1 MCGIISMSDIRKIG
15 SIGLKT
21 VIYYLCTTA
30 FAVSIGLVG
39 GNLFKGAFP
48 VVATTDLT
56 YDASATTSFMDTLV
70 NIFPSNFFKPMVEA
84 NMLQVIVMA
93 VLLGFSIILVG
104 EKNAKVVSAFND
116 LNDIFMKCM
125 ELILKL
131 SPIGVFCLLCPII
144 ATNGPAIIGSL
155 AMVLLTAIPIHECAH
170 AWASNKLGDP
180 TAKNLGRLT
189 LNPLPHLDL
198 IGSVLMLF
206 TGFGWAKPVPV
217 TTRNFKNVK
226 KGMILTALAGPAA
239 NILLALLSLILY
251 KLWCYFL
258 YPLLAINFTTAS
270 AIAQIFYIMCLLN
283 INLAVF
289 NLIPI
294 PPLDGSRVLTAVLP
308 ARLYYKVMQY
318 EQYIIYGVFIILML
332 GWLDGPLSFL
342 RGVVYNFLN
351 LITGFLG

>member
-1 MCGIISMSDIRKIG
+1 MFNQS
-15 SIGLKT
+15 LFT
-21 VIYYLCTTA
+21 YL
-30 FAVSIGLVG
+30 VR
-39 GNLFKGAFP
+39 
-48 VVATTDLT
+48 
-56 YDASATTSFMDTLV
+56 
-70 NIFPSNFFKPMVEA
+70 
-84 NMLQVIVMA
+84 
-93 VLLGFSIILVG
+93 
-104 EKNAKVVSAFND
+104 
-116 LNDIFMKCM
+116 
-125 ELILKL
+125 
-131 SPIGVFCLLCPII
+131 
-144 ATNGPAIIGSL
+144 
-155 AMVLLTAIPIHECAH
+155 AMVLLPAIPIHECAH

>member
-1 MCGIISMSDIRKIG
+1 MFNQS
-15 SIGLKT
+15 LFT
-21 VIYYLCTTA
+21 YL
-30 FAVSIGLVG
+30 VR
-39 GNLFKGAFP
+39 
-48 VVATTDLT
+48 
-56 YDASATTSFMDTLV
+56 
-70 NIFPSNFFKPMVEA
+70 
-84 NMLQVIVMA
+84 
-93 VLLGFSIILVG
+93 
-104 EKNAKVVSAFND
+104 
-116 LNDIFMKCM
+116 
-125 ELILKL
+125 
-131 SPIGVFCLLCPII
+131 
-144 ATNGPAIIGSL
+144 

-239 NILLALLSLILY
+239 NILLAMLSLILY

>member
-1 MCGIISMSDIRKIG
+1 MINQS
-15 SIGLKT
+15 LFT
-21 VIYYLCTTA
+21 YL
-30 FAVSIGLVG
+30 VR
-39 GNLFKGAFP
+39 
-48 VVATTDLT
+48 
-56 YDASATTSFMDTLV
+56 
-70 NIFPSNFFKPMVEA
+70 
-84 NMLQVIVMA
+84 
-93 VLLGFSIILVG
+93 
-104 EKNAKVVSAFND
+104 
-116 LNDIFMKCM
+116 
-125 ELILKL
+125 
-131 SPIGVFCLLCPII
+131 
-144 ATNGPAIIGSL
+144 

-270 AIAQIFYIMCLLN
+270 AIAQLFYIMCLLN

-318 EQYIIYGVFIILML
+318 ELYIIYGVFIILML

-351 LITGFLG
+351 LVTGFLG

>member
-1 MCGIISMSDIRKIG
+1 MFNQS
-15 SIGLKT
+15 LFT
-21 VIYYLCTTA
+21 YL
-30 FAVSIGLVG
+30 VR
-39 GNLFKGAFP
+39 
-48 VVATTDLT
+48 
-56 YDASATTSFMDTLV
+56 
-70 NIFPSNFFKPMVEA
+70 
-84 NMLQVIVMA
+84 
-93 VLLGFSIILVG
+93 
-104 EKNAKVVSAFND
+104 
-116 LNDIFMKCM
+116 
-125 ELILKL
+125 
-131 SPIGVFCLLCPII
+131 
-144 ATNGPAIIGSL
+144 

-226 KGMILTALAGPAA
+226 KGLILTALAGPAA

>member
-1 MCGIISMSDIRKIG
+1 MFNQS
-15 SIGLKT
+15 LFT
-21 VIYYLCTTA
+21 YL
-30 FAVSIGLVG
+30 VR
-39 GNLFKGAFP
+39 
-48 VVATTDLT
+48 
-56 YDASATTSFMDTLV
+56 
-70 NIFPSNFFKPMVEA
+70 
-84 NMLQVIVMA
+84 
-93 VLLGFSIILVG
+93 
-104 EKNAKVVSAFND
+104 
-116 LNDIFMKCM
+116 
-125 ELILKL
+125 
-131 SPIGVFCLLCPII
+131 
-144 ATNGPAIIGSL
+144 

-226 KGMILTALAGPAA
+226 KGMILTALAGPPA

>member
-1 MCGIISMSDIRKIG
+1 MFNQS
-15 SIGLKT
+15 LFT
-21 VIYYLCTTA
+21 YL
-30 FAVSIGLVG
+30 VR
-39 GNLFKGAFP
+39 
-48 VVATTDLT
+48 
-56 YDASATTSFMDTLV
+56 
-70 NIFPSNFFKPMVEA
+70 
-84 NMLQVIVMA
+84 
-93 VLLGFSIILVG
+93 
-104 EKNAKVVSAFND
+104 
-116 LNDIFMKCM
+116 
-125 ELILKL
+125 
-131 SPIGVFCLLCPII
+131 
-144 ATNGPAIIGSL
+144 

-170 AWASNKLGDP
+170 AWASNKLGNP

>member
-1 MCGIISMSDIRKIG
+1 MFNQS
-15 SIGLKT
+15 LFT
-21 VIYYLCTTA
+21 YL
-30 FAVSIGLVG
+30 VR
-39 GNLFKGAFP
+39 
-48 VVATTDLT
+48 
-56 YDASATTSFMDTLV
+56 
-70 NIFPSNFFKPMVEA
+70 
-84 NMLQVIVMA
+84 
-93 VLLGFSIILVG
+93 
-104 EKNAKVVSAFND
+104 
-116 LNDIFMKCM
+116 
-125 ELILKL
+125 
-131 SPIGVFCLLCPII
+131 
-144 ATNGPAIIGSL
+144 

-258 YPLLAINFTTAS
+258 YPFLAINFTTAS

-318 EQYIIYGVFIILML
+318 EQYIIYGVFIIVML

>member
-1 MCGIISMSDIRKIG
+1 MFNQS
-15 SIGLKT
+15 LFT
-21 VIYYLCTTA
+21 YL
-30 FAVSIGLVG
+30 VR
-39 GNLFKGAFP
+39 
-48 VVATTDLT
+48 
-56 YDASATTSFMDTLV
+56 
-70 NIFPSNFFKPMVEA
+70 
-84 NMLQVIVMA
+84 
-93 VLLGFSIILVG
+93 
-104 EKNAKVVSAFND
+104 
-116 LNDIFMKCM
+116 
-125 ELILKL
+125 
-131 SPIGVFCLLCPII
+131 
-144 ATNGPAIIGSL
+144 

-332 GWLDGPLSFL
+332 GWLDGPLSFM

>member
-1 MCGIISMSDIRKIG
+1 MFNQS
-15 SIGLKT
+15 LFT
-21 VIYYLCTTA
+21 YL
-30 FAVSIGLVG
+30 VR
-39 GNLFKGAFP
+39 
-48 VVATTDLT
+48 
-56 YDASATTSFMDTLV
+56 
-70 NIFPSNFFKPMVEA
+70 
-84 NMLQVIVMA
+84 
-93 VLLGFSIILVG
+93 
-104 EKNAKVVSAFND
+104 
-116 LNDIFMKCM
+116 
-125 ELILKL
+125 
-131 SPIGVFCLLCPII
+131 
-144 ATNGPAIIGSL
+144 

-251 KLWCYFL
+251 KLWRYFL

>member
-1 MCGIISMSDIRKIG
+1 MFNQS
-15 SIGLKT
+15 LFT
-21 VIYYLCTTA
+21 YL
-30 FAVSIGLVG
+30 VR
-39 GNLFKGAFP
+39 
-48 VVATTDLT
+48 
-56 YDASATTSFMDTLV
+56 
-70 NIFPSNFFKPMVEA
+70 
-84 NMLQVIVMA
+84 
-93 VLLGFSIILVG
+93 
-104 EKNAKVVSAFND
+104 
-116 LNDIFMKCM
+116 
-125 ELILKL
+125 
-131 SPIGVFCLLCPII
+131 
-144 ATNGPAIIGSL
+144 

-226 KGMILTALAGPAA
+226 KGMILTALAGPVA

-294 PPLDGSRVLTAVLP
+294 PPLYGSRVLTAVLP

>member
-1 MCGIISMSDIRKIG
+1 MFNQS
-15 SIGLKT
+15 LFT
-21 VIYYLCTTA
+21 YL
-30 FAVSIGLVG
+30 VR
-39 GNLFKGAFP
+39 
-48 VVATTDLT
+48 
-56 YDASATTSFMDTLV
+56 
-70 NIFPSNFFKPMVEA
+70 
-84 NMLQVIVMA
+84 
-93 VLLGFSIILVG
+93 
-104 EKNAKVVSAFND
+104 
-116 LNDIFMKCM
+116 
-125 ELILKL
+125 
-131 SPIGVFCLLCPII
+131 
-144 ATNGPAIIGSL
+144 

-342 RGVVYNFLN
+342 RGVVFSFLN

>member
-1 MCGIISMSDIRKIG
+1 MFNQS
-15 SIGLKT
+15 LFT
-21 VIYYLCTTA
+21 YL
-30 FAVSIGLVG
+30 VR
-39 GNLFKGAFP
+39 
-48 VVATTDLT
+48 
-56 YDASATTSFMDTLV
+56 
-70 NIFPSNFFKPMVEA
+70 
-84 NMLQVIVMA
+84 
-93 VLLGFSIILVG
+93 
-104 EKNAKVVSAFND
+104 
-116 LNDIFMKCM
+116 
-125 ELILKL
+125 
-131 SPIGVFCLLCPII
+131 
-144 ATNGPAIIGSL
+144 

-198 IGSVLMLF
+198 I
-206 TGFGWAKPVPV
+206 GWAKPVPV

>member
-1 MCGIISMSDIRKIG
+1 MFNQS
-15 SIGLKT
+15 LFT
-21 VIYYLCTTA
+21 YL
-30 FAVSIGLVG
+30 VR
-39 GNLFKGAFP
+39 
-48 VVATTDLT
+48 
-56 YDASATTSFMDTLV
+56 
-70 NIFPSNFFKPMVEA
+70 
-84 NMLQVIVMA
+84 
-93 VLLGFSIILVG
+93 
-104 EKNAKVVSAFND
+104 
-116 LNDIFMKCM
+116 
-125 ELILKL
+125 
-131 SPIGVFCLLCPII
+131 
-144 ATNGPAIIGSL
+144 

-318 EQYIIYGVFIILML
+318 EQYIIYGVFIILIL

>member
-1 MCGIISMSDIRKIG
+1 MFNQS
-15 SIGLKT
+15 LFT
-21 VIYYLCTTA
+21 YL
-30 FAVSIGLVG
+30 VR
-39 GNLFKGAFP
+39 
-48 VVATTDLT
+48 
-56 YDASATTSFMDTLV
+56 
-70 NIFPSNFFKPMVEA
+70 
-84 NMLQVIVMA
+84 
-93 VLLGFSIILVG
+93 
-104 EKNAKVVSAFND
+104 
-116 LNDIFMKCM
+116 
-125 ELILKL
+125 
-131 SPIGVFCLLCPII
+131 
-144 ATNGPAIIGSL
+144 

-180 TAKNLGRLT
+180 TAKNLGRLP

>member
-1 MCGIISMSDIRKIG
+1 MR
-15 SIGLKT
+15 
-21 VIYYLCTTA
+21 A
-30 FAVSIGLVG
+30 R
-39 GNLFKGAFP
+39 
-48 VVATTDLT
+48 
-56 YDASATTSFMDTLV
+56 
-70 NIFPSNFFKPMVEA
+70 
-84 NMLQVIVMA
+84 
-93 VLLGFSIILVG
+93 
-104 EKNAKVVSAFND
+104 
-116 LNDIFMKCM
+116 
-125 ELILKL
+125 
-131 SPIGVFCLLCPII
+131 
-144 ATNGPAIIGSL
+144 
-155 AMVLLTAIPIHECAH
+155 VLLTAIPIHECAH

>member
-1 MCGIISMSDIRKIG
+1 MFNQS
-15 SIGLKT
+15 LFT
-21 VIYYLCTTA
+21 YL
-30 FAVSIGLVG
+30 VR
-39 GNLFKGAFP
+39 
-48 VVATTDLT
+48 
-56 YDASATTSFMDTLV
+56 
-70 NIFPSNFFKPMVEA
+70 
-84 NMLQVIVMA
+84 
-93 VLLGFSIILVG
+93 
-104 EKNAKVVSAFND
+104 
-116 LNDIFMKCM
+116 
-125 ELILKL
+125 
-131 SPIGVFCLLCPII
+131 
-144 ATNGPAIIGSL
+144 

-318 EQYIIYGVFIILML
+318 EQYIVYGVFIILML

>member
-1 MCGIISMSDIRKIG
+1 MFNQS
-15 SIGLKT
+15 LFT
-21 VIYYLCTTA
+21 YL
-30 FAVSIGLVG
+30 VR
-39 GNLFKGAFP
+39 
-48 VVATTDLT
+48 
-56 YDASATTSFMDTLV
+56 
-70 NIFPSNFFKPMVEA
+70 
-84 NMLQVIVMA
+84 
-93 VLLGFSIILVG
+93 
-104 EKNAKVVSAFND
+104 
-116 LNDIFMKCM
+116 
-125 ELILKL
+125 
-131 SPIGVFCLLCPII
+131 
-144 ATNGPAIIGSL
+144 

-351 LITGFLG
+351 LITGFSG

>member
-1 MCGIISMSDIRKIG
+1 MFNQS
-15 SIGLKT
+15 LFT
-21 VIYYLCTTA
+21 YL
-30 FAVSIGLVG
+30 VR
-39 GNLFKGAFP
+39 
-48 VVATTDLT
+48 
-56 YDASATTSFMDTLV
+56 
-70 NIFPSNFFKPMVEA
+70 
-84 NMLQVIVMA
+84 
-93 VLLGFSIILVG
+93 
-104 EKNAKVVSAFND
+104 
-116 LNDIFMKCM
+116 
-125 ELILKL
+125 
-131 SPIGVFCLLCPII
+131 
-144 ATNGPAIIGSL
+144 

-342 RGVVYNFLN
+342 RGVVYNKLV
-351 LITGFLG
+351 

>member
-1 MCGIISMSDIRKIG
+1 MFNQS
-15 SIGLKT
+15 LFT
-21 VIYYLCTTA
+21 YL
-30 FAVSIGLVG
+30 VR
-39 GNLFKGAFP
+39 
-48 VVATTDLT
+48 
-56 YDASATTSFMDTLV
+56 
-70 NIFPSNFFKPMVEA
+70 
-84 NMLQVIVMA
+84 
-93 VLLGFSIILVG
+93 
-104 EKNAKVVSAFND
+104 
-116 LNDIFMKCM
+116 
-125 ELILKL
+125 
-131 SPIGVFCLLCPII
+131 
-144 ATNGPAIIGSL
+144 

-294 PPLDGSRVLTAVLP
+294 PPLDGSRVLTAILP

>member
-1 MCGIISMSDIRKIG
+1 MFNQS
-15 SIGLKT
+15 LFT
-21 VIYYLCTTA
+21 YL
-30 FAVSIGLVG
+30 VR
-39 GNLFKGAFP
+39 
-48 VVATTDLT
+48 
-56 YDASATTSFMDTLV
+56 
-70 NIFPSNFFKPMVEA
+70 
-84 NMLQVIVMA
+84 
-93 VLLGFSIILVG
+93 
-104 EKNAKVVSAFND
+104 
-116 LNDIFMKCM
+116 
-125 ELILKL
+125 
-131 SPIGVFCLLCPII
+131 
-144 ATNGPAIIGSL
+144 

-180 TAKNLGRLT
+180 TAKNLGRRT

>member
-1 MCGIISMSDIRKIG
+1 MFNQS
-15 SIGLKT
+15 LFT
-21 VIYYLCTTA
+21 YL
-30 FAVSIGLVG
+30 VR
-39 GNLFKGAFP
+39 
-48 VVATTDLT
+48 
-56 YDASATTSFMDTLV
+56 
-70 NIFPSNFFKPMVEA
+70 
-84 NMLQVIVMA
+84 
-93 VLLGFSIILVG
+93 
-104 EKNAKVVSAFND
+104 
-116 LNDIFMKCM
+116 
-125 ELILKL
+125 
-131 SPIGVFCLLCPII
+131 
-144 ATNGPAIIGSL
+144 

-206 TGFGWAKPVPV
+206 TGFGWARPVPV

-258 YPLLAINFTTAS
+258 YPFLAINFTTAS

>member
-1 MCGIISMSDIRKIG
+1 MFNQS
-15 SIGLKT
+15 LFT
-21 VIYYLCTTA
+21 YL
-30 FAVSIGLVG
+30 VR
-39 GNLFKGAFP
+39 
-48 VVATTDLT
+48 
-56 YDASATTSFMDTLV
+56 
-70 NIFPSNFFKPMVEA
+70 
-84 NMLQVIVMA
+84 
-93 VLLGFSIILVG
+93 
-104 EKNAKVVSAFND
+104 
-116 LNDIFMKCM
+116 
-125 ELILKL
+125 
-131 SPIGVFCLLCPII
+131 
-144 ATNGPAIIGSL
+144 

-318 EQYIIYGVFIILML
+318 EQYIIYSVFIILML

>member
-1 MCGIISMSDIRKIG
+1 MFNQS
-15 SIGLKT
+15 LFT
-21 VIYYLCTTA
+21 YL
-30 FAVSIGLVG
+30 VR
-39 GNLFKGAFP
+39 
-48 VVATTDLT
+48 
-56 YDASATTSFMDTLV
+56 
-70 NIFPSNFFKPMVEA
+70 
-84 NMLQVIVMA
+84 
-93 VLLGFSIILVG
+93 
-104 EKNAKVVSAFND
+104 
-116 LNDIFMKCM
+116 
-125 ELILKL
+125 
-131 SPIGVFCLLCPII
+131 
-144 ATNGPAIIGSL
+144 

-198 IGSVLMLF
+198 IGSGLMLF

-258 YPLLAINFTTAS
+258 YPFLAINFTTAS

>member
-1 MCGIISMSDIRKIG
+1 MFNQS
-15 SIGLKT
+15 LFT
-21 VIYYLCTTA
+21 YL
-30 FAVSIGLVG
+30 VR
-39 GNLFKGAFP
+39 
-48 VVATTDLT
+48 
-56 YDASATTSFMDTLV
+56 
-70 NIFPSNFFKPMVEA
+70 
-84 NMLQVIVMA
+84 
-93 VLLGFSIILVG
+93 
-104 EKNAKVVSAFND
+104 
-116 LNDIFMKCM
+116 
-125 ELILKL
+125 
-131 SPIGVFCLLCPII
+131 
-144 ATNGPAIIGSL
+144 

-170 AWASNKLGDP
+170 AWASNKMGDP

>member
-1 MCGIISMSDIRKIG
+1 MFNQS
-15 SIGLKT
+15 LFT
-21 VIYYLCTTA
+21 YL
-30 FAVSIGLVG
+30 VR
-39 GNLFKGAFP
+39 
-48 VVATTDLT
+48 
-56 YDASATTSFMDTLV
+56 
-70 NIFPSNFFKPMVEA
+70 
-84 NMLQVIVMA
+84 
-93 VLLGFSIILVG
+93 
-104 EKNAKVVSAFND
+104 
-116 LNDIFMKCM
+116 
-125 ELILKL
+125 
-131 SPIGVFCLLCPII
+131 
-144 ATNGPAIIGSL
+144 

-180 TAKNLGRLT
+180 TTKNLGRLT

-258 YPLLAINFTTAS
+258 YPLLAINFTPAS

-351 LITGFLG
+351 LITGFMG

>member
-1 MCGIISMSDIRKIG
+1 MFNQS
-15 SIGLKT
+15 LFT
-21 VIYYLCTTA
+21 YL
-30 FAVSIGLVG
+30 VR
-39 GNLFKGAFP
+39 
-48 VVATTDLT
+48 
-56 YDASATTSFMDTLV
+56 
-70 NIFPSNFFKPMVEA
+70 
-84 NMLQVIVMA
+84 
-93 VLLGFSIILVG
+93 
-104 EKNAKVVSAFND
+104 
-116 LNDIFMKCM
+116 
-125 ELILKL
+125 
-131 SPIGVFCLLCPII
+131 
-144 ATNGPAIIGSL
+144 

-342 RGVVYNFLN
+342 RGMVYNFLN

>member
-1 MCGIISMSDIRKIG
+1 MFNQS
-15 SIGLKT
+15 LFT
-21 VIYYLCTTA
+21 YL
-30 FAVSIGLVG
+30 VR
-39 GNLFKGAFP
+39 
-48 VVATTDLT
+48 
-56 YDASATTSFMDTLV
+56 
-70 NIFPSNFFKPMVEA
+70 
-84 NMLQVIVMA
+84 
-93 VLLGFSIILVG
+93 
-104 EKNAKVVSAFND
+104 
-116 LNDIFMKCM
+116 
-125 ELILKL
+125 
-131 SPIGVFCLLCPII
+131 
-144 ATNGPAIIGSL
+144 

-308 ARLYYKVMQY
+308 ARLYSKVMQY

>member
-1 MCGIISMSDIRKIG
+1 MFNQS
-15 SIGLKT
+15 LFT
-21 VIYYLCTTA
+21 YL
-30 FAVSIGLVG
+30 VR
-39 GNLFKGAFP
+39 
-48 VVATTDLT
+48 
-56 YDASATTSFMDTLV
+56 
-70 NIFPSNFFKPMVEA
+70 
-84 NMLQVIVMA
+84 
-93 VLLGFSIILVG
+93 
-104 EKNAKVVSAFND
+104 
-116 LNDIFMKCM
+116 
-125 ELILKL
+125 
-131 SPIGVFCLLCPII
+131 
-144 ATNGPAIIGSL
+144 

-270 AIAQIFYIMCLLN
+270 AIAQIFYLMCLLN

>member
-1 MCGIISMSDIRKIG
+1 MFNQS
-15 SIGLKT
+15 LFT
-21 VIYYLCTTA
+21 YL
-30 FAVSIGLVG
+30 VR
-39 GNLFKGAFP
+39 
-48 VVATTDLT
+48 
-56 YDASATTSFMDTLV
+56 
-70 NIFPSNFFKPMVEA
+70 
-84 NMLQVIVMA
+84 
-93 VLLGFSIILVG
+93 
-104 EKNAKVVSAFND
+104 
-116 LNDIFMKCM
+116 
-125 ELILKL
+125 
-131 SPIGVFCLLCPII
+131 
-144 ATNGPAIIGSL
+144 

-217 TTRNFKNVK
+217 TTRNVKNVK

>member
-1 MCGIISMSDIRKIG
+1 MFNQS
-15 SIGLKT
+15 LFT
-21 VIYYLCTTA
+21 YL
-30 FAVSIGLVG
+30 VR
-39 GNLFKGAFP
+39 
-48 VVATTDLT
+48 
-56 YDASATTSFMDTLV
+56 
-70 NIFPSNFFKPMVEA
+70 
-84 NMLQVIVMA
+84 
-93 VLLGFSIILVG
+93 
-104 EKNAKVVSAFND
+104 
-116 LNDIFMKCM
+116 
-125 ELILKL
+125 
-131 SPIGVFCLLCPII
+131 
-144 ATNGPAIIGSL
+144 

-294 PPLDGSRVLTAVLP
+294 PPLDGSRILTAVLP

>member
-1 MCGIISMSDIRKIG
+1 MFNQS
-15 SIGLKT
+15 LFT
-21 VIYYLCTTA
+21 YL
-30 FAVSIGLVG
+30 VR
-39 GNLFKGAFP
+39 
-48 VVATTDLT
+48 
-56 YDASATTSFMDTLV
+56 
-70 NIFPSNFFKPMVEA
+70 
-84 NMLQVIVMA
+84 
-93 VLLGFSIILVG
+93 
-104 EKNAKVVSAFND
+104 
-116 LNDIFMKCM
+116 
-125 ELILKL
+125 
-131 SPIGVFCLLCPII
+131 
-144 ATNGPAIIGSL
+144 

-206 TGFGWAKPVPV
+206 TGFGWARPVPV